1 MTHIQFLSLMYPSR
15 LEAQLIFILLGPL
28 AIIAALTQFAPFH
41 HDLDFIFAAS
51 AVRNVCN
58 ATLSILFTVS
68 LLFWGFVVNRH
79 QAWRTDG
86 GTAAFGVGAILFA
99 LLSTVITIAYIPSH
113 NQFEWV
119 PGLIGVIV
127 LWQSFLGWWWWVG
140 AGMGIGEVDEW
151 LNRAEKRRKRR
162 AAREAS
168 KKGSKGRLRGAW
180 NAVSGGRARERGVTT
195 AMENMS
201 CEMTVMAGVRE
212 PDSNS
217 LHGSTRSADTTTTTS
232 TGGGQEHG
240 SGEVGGGRF
249 WPLSL
254 IRNTF
259 RYVRNA
265 HVSAARARA
274 LERVEHIREVFGYDG
289 TSPTEVSSPTSG
301 WALGSFG
308 VREREGGGTSSTAQE
323 GAAFEMEEGT
333 RWLARR
339 EREVEV
345 EVEEDD
351 DAGNGDGEV
360 TTTMRTRRRRME
372 RPHRP
377 SEPPEEPPSSPS
389 SMWWWGPLRRWRL
402 QDTTEYSEH

>member
-1 MTHIQFLSLMYPSR
+1 MYPSH

-28 AIIAALTQFAPFH
+28 SIIAALTQFAPLH
-41 HDLDFIFAAS
+41 ADLNFVLAAG

-68 LLFWGFVVNRH
+68 LLFWGFFVNRH

-86 GTAAFGVGAILFA
+86 GTATFGVGAILFA
-99 LLSTVITIAYIPSH
+99 LLSTALTVAYIPSRD
-113 NQFEWV
+113 QFEWV

-140 AGMGIGEVDEW
+140 AGMGISEVDEW
-151 LNRAEKRRKRR
+151 LNRAENRRKRR

-168 KKGSKGRLRGAW
+168 KKGPRGRLRGAW
-180 NAVSGGRARERGVTT
+180 NTVTGGSARERGVTT
-195 AMENMS
+195 AMENAP
-201 CEMTVMAGVRE
+201 CDVTAMAGVTG

-217 LHGSTRSADTTTTTS
+217 LRGSTRSVDMTTTTTMTTT

-240 SGEVGGGRF
+240 SSEVGGGRF

-254 IRNTF
+254 MRNTF

-265 HVSAARARA
+265 HVSAARTRA

-289 TSPTEVSSPTSG
+289 ASPTEVSPTTSG
-301 WALGSFG
+301 WGLGSFG
-308 VREREGGGTSSTAQE
+308 AREREGGCHGTSSTQ
-323 GAAFEMEEGT
+323 GPAFEMEEGT
-333 RWLARR
+333 RWLVRR
-339 EREVEV
+339 GREAGV
-345 EVEEDD
+345 EDD
-351 DAGNGDGEV
+351 DEGNGDGEA
-360 TTTMRTRRRRME
+360 TTMRTRRRRVE
-372 RPHRP
+372 GPHRP
-377 SEPPEEPPSSPS
+377 SEPPAKPPSSSS

-402 QDTTEYSEH
+402 QDATEYSER